1 MQPAVITI
9 PTASCATEASD
20 LQRAESRGCS
30 PEKHSQDGSS
40 SSRSIREDLRKD
52 EGPWKEDS
60 LTPAEKLDSARTAC
74 EQLIKSHEVSRA
86 MTELIRC
93 VALSRLVYGD
103 GHWRLAEAFA
113 NVAYGYL
120 KLRGLPAQAQQ
131 HAETARDILLAGTL
145 LPELVEKKDILPT
158 LMTTYY
164 TLGVAHLMQK
174 NLNEAHQNLQ
184 KAEKIYQ
191 GHQGLCRSEYRA
203 QNVSRED
210 LQRALGRVALQQK
223 RPASAVLYFEKAA
236 SCVSSTRG
244 QDSLDLVGIYQEMAR
259 AEQMR
264 ARHEEA
270 IEHLLQAH
278 SIATAQLDESV
289 ETAQAALLL
298 AQGYAAA
305 GSLRSSELTEQ
316 YFKESINMFRS
327 VLGEE
332 NPLTFPAVDNYT
344 SWLIQTGRQQQAL
357 ELLRSTLQRRVEA
370 FGNYS
375 DSMADTLSLMSSI
388 TLAGGEMKKAYKL
401 LKKCLEIQTVLYG
414 SQHKKSRQTQQ
425 LLDMLN
431 KSPAVCKN
439 SLQPQ

>member
-1 MQPAVITI
+1 
-9 PTASCATEASD
+9 
-20 LQRAESRGCS
+20 
-30 PEKHSQDGSS
+30 
-40 SSRSIREDLRKD
+40 
-52 EGPWKEDS
+52 
-60 LTPAEKLDSARTAC
+60 
-74 EQLIKSHEVSRA
+74 

-158 LMTTYY
+158 LMTIYY
-164 TLGVAHLMQK
+164 TLGGHRRIGFILDCVT
-174 NLNEAHQNLQ
+174 LNEAHQNLQ
-184 KAEKIYQ
+184 KAEKIYE

-210 LQRALGRVALQQK
+210 LERALGSLYFVEGIVRQNSQNKASLLTNIYRVSTCVQLVHRVALQQK
-223 RPASAVLYFEKAA
+223 RPASAVLHFEKAA

-244 QDSLDLVGIYQEMAR
+244 KDSPELVGIYQEMAR

-270 IEHLLQAH
+270 IKHLLQAH
-278 SIATAQLDESV
+278 SIATAQLNESV

-332 NPLTFPAVDNYT
+332 NPLTFPVVDDYT

-370 FGNYS
+370 FGDYS
-375 DSMADTLSLMSSI
+375 DSVADTLSLMSSI

-401 LKKCLEIQTVLYG
+401 LKKGQDKIWKTKKISDRTACRLVRSAKQNPKKQKRS
-414 SQHKKSRQTQQ
+414 SQSP
-425 LLDMLN
+425 DLN
-431 KSPAVCKN
+431 IIENLWVDLKHAVHARRLKN
-439 SLQPQ
+439 

>member
-1 MQPAVITI
+1 
-9 PTASCATEASD
+9 
-20 LQRAESRGCS
+20 
-30 PEKHSQDGSS
+30 
-40 SSRSIREDLRKD
+40 
-52 EGPWKEDS
+52 

-164 TLGVAHLMQK
+164 TLGVAHLIT
-174 NLNEAHQNLQ
+174 LNEAHQNLQ

-191 GHQGLCRSEYRA
+191 DIVRQNSQNKASVLTNVYRVYY
-203 QNVSRED
+203 QLVH
-210 LQRALGRVALQQK
+210 RVALQQK

-431 KSPAVCKN
+431 K
-439 SLQPQ
+439 